1 MQPFLLALTAF
12 LALLLLLPFYRV
24 LRGPTVFDRL
34 LGAGVAGSKTIVIA
48 CLFGVIYGRL
58 DMFIDIA
65 LGYGILNF
73 VGAVAIE
80 KYFSSRKVHT

>member
-1 MQPFLLALTAF
+1 METFVLSLAGF
-12 LALLLLLPFYRV
+12 LALVLAMPFYRV

-34 LGAGVAGSKTIVIA
+34 LGAAVAGSKTIVVA
-48 CLFGVIYGRL
+48 CLFGTLYGRI

-65 LGYGILNF
+65 LAYGILNF

-80 KYFSSRKVHT
+80 KYFCARGAGS

>member
-1 MQPFLLALTAF
+1 MDAFVLFLAGF
-12 LALLLLLPFYRV
+12 LALVLAMPFYRV

-34 LGAGVAGSKTIVIA
+34 LGAGVAGSKTIVVA
-48 CLFGVIYGRL
+48 CLFGFLYGRM

-65 LGYGILNF
+65 LAYGILNF

-80 KYFSSRKVHT
+80 KYFCSRGTEP